1 MAKVILFFL
10 ITIFSLQGSD
20 KAASPE
26 LERECLQCHTA
37 QKIPSEAI
45 YRRYLLKY
53 SSKETIRHKMFSYLR
68 SPSVKKSVMPPQF
81 FNKFS
86 LTGRSELDDATLQKR
101 VDEYIDYF
109 DIGPR
114 LYILPEKN

>member
-1 MAKVILFFL
+1 MVKATLIYA
-10 ITIFSLQGSD
+10 ITILSLYGDS
-20 KAASPE
+20 KVAPPE

-45 YRRYLLKY
+45 YRRY
-53 SSKETIRHKMFSYLR
+53 
-68 SPSVKKSVMPPQF
+68 KSVMPPQF

-86 LTGRSELDDATLQKR
+86 LTGRSELDDAALHQR

-109 DIGPR
+109 DVVPR
-114 LYILPEKN
+114 LYILPEQ

>member
-1 MAKVILFFL
+1 MVKAMLIYA
-10 ITIFSLQGSD
+10 ITILSLYGDS
-20 KAASPE
+20 KVAPPE

-53 SSKETIRHKMFSYLR
+53 SAKETIRQKMFSYLR
-68 SPSVKKSVMPPQF
+68 SPSIKKSVMPPQF

-86 LTGRSELDDATLQKR
+86 LTGRSELDDAALHQR

-109 DIGPR
+109 DVVPR
-114 LYILPEKN
+114 LYILPEQ